1 MHEPSLTTE
10 SNRQHFWDRLTRKSA
25 TVALLFAMPF
35 FFLFA
40 YFGDPGRGV
49 AAAGSVGMIV
59 LVVWMRWD
67 LRKRIW
73 FWATVTILLLLHA
86 PVVLLIP
93 WPDKHYPGVVLLP
106 LGLLDF
112 AIVYGAIKLAD
123 KLMTRNAG
131 AGSAS

>member
-10 SNRQHFWDRLTRKSA
+10 SNRQSPWDRLSRKSA
-25 TVALLFAMPF
+25 SVALLFAMPF

-59 LVVWMRWD
+59 LVTWMRWD
-67 LRKRIW
+67 FRKRIW
-73 FWATVTILLLLHA
+73 FWATVVILLLLHA
-86 PVVLLIP
+86 TVVLLIP
-93 WPDKHYPGVVLLP
+93 WPDKSYPGVVLLP

-112 AIVYGAIKLAD
+112 AIVYGCFKLAE
-123 KLMTRNAG
+123 KLMSRDTG